1 MKILN
6 HTVKQFSALIV
17 EDQELVRQ
25 GLSLVIKQ
33 HFVNARIHQ
42 SGNGLEALQILEKHK
57 VDIMLLDIGLPMMS
71 GAELAEI
78 VLKKYPEV
86 KILIVTQYN
95 GEAMIRNLFKMG
107 IHSFFFKHTAAHEI
121 EQAVNAVLNG
131 QHYIPD
137 ILKPALITAT
147 HTPAVVFSKREAE
160 ILLQL
165 KMGRSS
171 KEISQRLDLKEN
183 TINSYREDMLQK
195 TRTANVAQ
203 LISYAYENG
212 ILG

>member
-1 MKILN
+1 MKILVQV
-6 HTVKQFSALIV
+6 VKQFSALII

-25 GLSLVIKQ
+25 GLALILKQ
-33 HFVNARIHQ
+33 HFMNVRIHQ
-42 SGNGLEALQILEKHK
+42 SGNGIEALNILEQHK
-57 VDIMLLDIGLPMMS
+57 VDIVLLDIGLPVMS

-78 VLKKYPEV
+78 ILKRFSDVKVLV
-86 KILIVTQYN
+86 VTQYN
-95 GEAMIRNLFKMG
+95 GEAMIRNLMKAG
-107 IHSFFFKHTAAHEI
+107 IHSFFFKNSAAHEI
-121 EQAVNAVLNG
+121 EHAVNAVLNG
-131 QHYIPD
+131 QPYLPD
-137 ILKPALITAT
+137 VLKTALIPTT
-147 HTPAVVFSKREAE
+147 HIPAIAFSKREAE
-160 ILLQL
+160 ILLLL